1 MARGPGP
8 RGWSRDRIGS
18 CRAASS
24 GSLVRVD
31 VDVDVYIFAFSVPSN
46 PCTYTRCRAP
56 SPVACSDPMHWPPYP
71 YRTGTYAVWSSVK
84 RDTGERAGRAKQAL
98 ALALAPTRPGR
109 TANGPRARPYGAR
122 GTHAVAGRQDQEPRD
137 RLLRASADESQ
148 RAAADYR
155 PWLFGRRTA
164 QAPPQCW
171 ADLTH
176 RPCLSGS
183 ARVCF
188 RRPLRSLCGH
198 NDYQGR
204 QAAFFQLRPASLA
217 KAEQDR
223 HRPIYGAFSSTLH
236 PSISKRTRLSE
247 SPTIHRPYTKKEAS
261 MRPWRAGPM

>member
-1 MARGPGP
+1 M
-8 RGWSRDRIGS
+8 
-18 CRAASS
+18 
-24 GSLVRVD
+24 D
-31 VDVDVYIFAFSVPSN
+31 VHTL
-46 PCTYTRCRAP
+46 PCYFP
-56 SPVACSDPMHWPPYP
+56 CSDPMHWPS
-71 YRTGTYAVWSSVK
+71 YRYV
-84 RDTGERAGRAKQAL
+84 RDVVLSQTGESWPGEAGT
-98 ALALAPTRPGR
+98 ALAPTRPGR
-109 TANGPRARPYGAR
+109 TANGPRARPYGA
-122 GTHAVAGRQDQEPRD
+122 GAGPRAAGPFAA
-137 RLLRASADESQ
+137 RSADESQ